1 MQTILGVVVVIALI
15 YWAQGDGTLISWIA
29 LAFGLVFG
37 IPLLIG
43 IIRQIG
49 RADDARIKRE
59 AQRAESAARTA
70 EVRPRVMAHVAAWR
84 RRAEA
89 AISIAK
95 AALADESRPARAE
108 ALEYLAYRVSEFL
121 KVDDPDP
128 AFLPRIKLGWCD
140 LDIRET
146 VSGEWDTSHSY
157 RLVVRGEHNPDEIVL
172 EASLDSDPE
181 VIWRAAFER
190 YFKRPGGGEEPVDKV
205 ARELGLLPHDPTAS
219 PGLRPATRR

>member
-1 MQTILGVVVVIALI
+1 MQTILGGIVVIALI

-49 RADDARIKRE
+49 RADDARITRE
-59 AQRAESAARTA
+59 AHRAESAARTA

-89 AISIAK
+89 ALAVAK
-95 AALADESRPARAE
+95 AALAEESRTARAE
-108 ALEYLAYRVSEFL
+108 ALEYLVYRVSEFL

-146 VSGEWDTSHSY
+146 VSGEWDTTYSY
-157 RLVVRGEHNPDEIVL
+157 RLVVRSEHYLADDVL
-172 EASLDSDPE
+172 LDAPLDSDPE
-181 VIWRAAFER
+181 LIWQAAFER
-190 YFKRPGGGEEPVDKV
+190 YFTRPGGGEEPVDRV
-205 ARELGLLPHDPTAS
+205 ARELGLLAPR
-219 PGLRPATRR
+219 PGGTPG